1 MELNKIKKRFNFIEV
16 SCYRI
21 PVRAALEAG
30 RFAERRDHPLMAMSP
45 DDLDFIVQFVLASG
59 SLKDMAQLYGV
70 SYPTIRAGL
79 DRVIANLRDAVQGTS
94 SDEMTELLA
103 QLVER
108 GELKPGIARSVR
120 TLHRKMLER

>member
-1 MELNKIKKRFNFIEV
+1 L
-16 SCYRI
+16 
-21 PVRAALEAG
+21 
-30 RFAERRDHPLMAMSP
+30 AMSP

-70 SYPTIRAGL
+70 SYPTIRASL
-79 DRVIANLRDAVQGTS
+79 DRVIANLREAVDGRA

-108 GELKPGIARSVR
+108 GEVKPGIARSIR
-120 TLHRKMLER
+120 ALHRKMLGE